1 MIEVLDK
8 ETAETVN
15 QMQFEAEG
23 GPKAVII
30 SMIVLAL
37 KWVAIG
43 ALIRVGW
50 LAVDWVAGK

>member
-8 ETAETVN
+8 ETAEQVS

-23 GPKAVII
+23 GPKAVVI
-30 SMIVLAL
+30 SMIVLAF